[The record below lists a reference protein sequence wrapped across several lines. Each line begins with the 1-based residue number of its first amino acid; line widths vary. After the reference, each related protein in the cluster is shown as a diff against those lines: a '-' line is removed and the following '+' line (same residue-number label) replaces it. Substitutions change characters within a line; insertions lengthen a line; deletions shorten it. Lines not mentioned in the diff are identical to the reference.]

1 MTTETAS
8 TDTPPTRLSMPRAML
23 LVFAPFACGYFFSYF
38 YRTANAVIAPDLR
51 ADVGVGP
58 AELGLLTAT
67 YFLTFAACQIPL
79 GLLLDRYGP
88 RRVQGLLY
96 GVAALGAL
104 LFSYGEDVSTLMLA
118 RALIGVGVSGGL
130 MAALKAIVQWFPR
143 ERLALVNGWYFAS
156 GAFGALAATRP
167 LEFALQFMDWRGLF
181 VVLAIAT
188 AAAAVLILLVVPD
201 KPDSRAGGSLRRQ
214 VQELGEIYR
223 DPYFWRVVP
232 LMFTGASANMAI
244 QGLWAGPWLA
254 EVDGFGREVV
264 ANHLLVMA
272 FAMLVGVSLSGV
284 FAAALQRLGLTLAG
298 ACGTG
303 ALLTIASLLLVVT
316 RVGAGETFSL
326 PGIRAPLEATYLV
339 WAFVGFSGTLTSLVF
354 AALGQHFPEARIG
367 RGNTAANVM
376 VFLTSFGYQFGM
388 GAIIE
393 QWTPDAGGSYPV
405 EAYTVAFLATIATMV
420 VAFVWFVWPIR
431 GRYR

>member
-1 MTTETAS
+1 MATEVTNPGRS
-8 TDTPPTRLSMPRAML
+8 TGLSMPRAML

-38 YRTANAVIAPDLR
+38 YRTVNAVIAPDLR
-51 ADVGVGP
+51 ADVGVG
-58 AELGLLTAT
+58 ATELGLLTAS

-104 LFSYGEDVSTLMLA
+104 LFAYGESVGTLLLA
-118 RALIGVGVSGGL
+118 RSLIGVGVSGGL

-143 ERLALVNGWYFAS
+143 ERYALVNGWYFSS
-156 GAFGALAATRP
+156 GAIGALAATRP
-167 LEFALQFMDWRGLF
+167 LEFALQFTDWRGLF

-188 AAAAVLILLVVPD
+188 AAAAVLILTVVPD
-201 KPDSRAGGSLRRQ
+201 KPGSAAGGSVAQQIR
-214 VQELGEIYR
+214 ELGQIYR

-254 EVDGFGREVV
+254 EVNGYGRDVV

-272 FAMLVGVSLSGV
+272 LAMLFGVSMSGP

-303 ALLTIASLLLVVT
+303 AVLTIASLLLVVT
-316 RVGAGETFSL
+316 RLFDGQVIAV
-326 PGIRAPLEATYLV
+326 PLVSPALDATYLV

-354 AALGQHFPEARIG
+354 AALARHFPENRIG
-367 RGNTAANVM
+367 RANTAANVM
-376 VFLTSFGYQFGM
+376 VFLSSFSYQFGM

-393 QWTPDAGGSYPV
+393 LWPANAAGSYPI
-405 EAYTVAFLATIATMV
+405 EAYTMAFLATIATMV
-420 VAFVWFVWPIR
+420 VAFVWFVWPLS